1 MSAIR
6 KMLQRFGFS
15 DAAAT
20 YLTGTCGIDSLDEI
34 AYLDGIDDVDTT
46 IKGVTNPGGTVTTGE
61 GTSRVTSRN
70 NGIHVSIRAV
80 ANLKLY
86 VYYLK
91 HMERVQREPIPN
103 AINLVLVCSYRDQ
116 QRHEVGFKKT
126 AEEPEINDKD
136 WPGTLETIRE
146 YIASQYGVTGATL
159 DYVFRAEI
167 AVKPEEEDPPENY
180 ETVDQEMT
188 ARAPHT
194 GRPFSNYRRKVRDI
208 MSNICGKHSCFVYIK
223 PALRTR
229 NGRDAYML
237 LFDHF
242 LGPNNVGNMAS
253 EADTKLTSTLYNGE
267 KKRLTW
273 ETYVRIRTE
282 QHSVLN
288 GLKYYGYAG
297 IGDSSKVRHLLKVI
311 KTTELDVCK
320 AQVMASPSLR
330 DDFAATVEL
339 YSTFIKQLK
348 AENPQLNVSEVSF
361 ACGKAGKNFYGK
373 HHSTGISNA
382 SNANVDD
389 RFFEKHEH
397 NALTPDQKN
406 TLRLK

>member
-1 MSAIR
+1 
-6 KMLQRFGFS
+6 MLERFGFS

-34 AYLDGIDDVDTT
+34 AYLDGIDDIDTT

-70 NGIHVSIRAV
+70 NGIPVSIRDV
-80 ANLKLY
+80 ANLKLC

-91 HMERVQREPIPN
+91 HMERVQRKPVPN
-103 AINLVLVCSYRDQ
+103 AINLLLVHSYRDQ

-126 AEEPEINDKD
+126 AEETAINKKD
-136 WPGTLETIRE
+136 WPKTLEKIKE
-146 YIASQYGVTGATL
+146 YLASQYGVTGATL
-159 DYVFRAEI
+159 DYVVRAEI
-167 AVKPEEEDPPENY
+167 AVKLEEEDPPENY

-194 GRPFSNYRRKVRDI
+194 GGPFVNDRRKVWDI
-208 MSNICGKHSCFVYIK
+208 ISNICGKHSWFVYIR

-242 LGPNNVGNMAS
+242 LGPNNVGNVVS
-253 EADTKLTSTLYNGE
+253 EAETKLTSTLYNGK
-267 KKRLTW
+267 KKRFTW
-273 ETYVRIRTE
+273 EIYVRIHTE

-297 IGDSSKVRHLLKVI
+297 IDDSSKVCHLLKGI
-311 KTTELDVCK
+311 KTSELDVCK
-320 AQVMASPSLR
+320 AHVMASPSLR

-339 YSTFIKQLK
+339 YFTFIKQWK
-348 AENPQLNVSEVSF
+348 DENPQLNVSEVSF
-361 ACGKAGKNFYGK
+361 ERGKAGKNSYGK
-373 HHSTGISNA
+373 RHSTGISNV

-389 RFFEKHEH
+389 RFFEKHKYNELH
-397 NALTPDQKN
+397 LG
-406 TLRLK
+406 